1 MKTIIAGGRDFNDY
15 NYLEDVMN
23 TCPFEITE
31 IVCGKARGADTLGEK
46 WGKSKGIPVKYF
58 MPDWNGLGKKA
69 GHVRNREMGDYADAL
84 VAFWDKK
91 SKGTK
96 GMIDYATKIGLKS
109 VVVYYN
115 VEVSDDK
122 TD

>member
-23 TCPFEITE
+23 MCPFEITE

-46 WGKSKGIPVKYF
+46 WGKSKGISVKYF
-58 MPDWNGLGKKA
+58 IPDWNGLGKKA
-69 GHVRNREMGDYADAL
+69 GHVRNRDMGDYADAL

-91 SKGTK
+91 SKGTESMIAYAKKK
-96 GMIDYATKIGLKS
+96 GLLVK
-109 VVVYYN
+109 VVYY
-115 VEVSDDK
+115 
-122 TD
+122 